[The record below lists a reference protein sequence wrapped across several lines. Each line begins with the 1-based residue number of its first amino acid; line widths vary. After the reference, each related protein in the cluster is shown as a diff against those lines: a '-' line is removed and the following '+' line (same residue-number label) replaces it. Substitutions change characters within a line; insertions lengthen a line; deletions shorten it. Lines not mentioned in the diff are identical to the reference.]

1 MLVSSVQQND
11 SVIHIGIIVTV
22 LKKKSDSVKK
32 KKVTVLVAQSR
43 WTLCNRIDCSLPG
56 SSVRGILQARVLESP
71 ALQAD
76 SLPTESPGKIICVCL
91 CMYLFFRI
99 FSIIC

>member
-11 SVIHIGIIVTV
+11 SVIHIGIKVTV
-22 LKKKSDSVKK
+22 LKK

-43 WTLCNRIDCSLPG
+43 WTLCNHIDCSLPG
-56 SSVRGILQARVLESP
+56 SSVHGILQARVLESP

-76 SLPTESPGKIICVCL
+76 SLPTESAGKIICVCL
-91 CMYLFFRI
+91 CVCVCIY
-99 FSIIC
+99 FSESFPLYVNTRY